1 MYESN
6 TMHKVKNMSENP
18 KLAIRDFLKYILK
31 CCKEHF
37 LDLNV
42 SKKLVHMT

>member
-6 TMHKVKNMSENP
+6 TMHKVKNMSEIP
-18 KLAIRDFLKYILK
+18 KLAIRDFLKYLLK

-42 SKKLVHMT
+42 SNILVHRT